1 MVKKGENSL
10 NFMLLKALKK
20 WSKTSPFLLYN
31 PYASGGFA
39 PWIPMSDLNPLAET
53 ACAYTS
59 PLFWLQ
65 PWYALQ
71 KRLPSAKFYTETIHF
86 YMRHNICV
94 NCFFFVVE
102 CFPILSPINMFS
114 IDLTQL
120 ATYIHESTKDNS
132 MLVGFTTTYAI
143 RAYRHLRCEL

>member
-1 MVKKGENSL
+1 
-10 NFMLLKALKK
+10 
-20 WSKTSPFLLYN
+20 
-31 PYASGGFA
+31 
-39 PWIPMSDLNPLAET
+39 
-53 ACAYTS
+53 
-59 PLFWLQ
+59 
-65 PWYALQ
+65 
-71 KRLPSAKFYTETIHF
+71 
-86 YMRHNICV
+86 MRHNICV